1 MRFGA
6 PSCTTREPCRCWE
19 SVRPRGNARWR
30 NKHPGHPNATPCSWL
45 IRATSTSKSGSV
57 ALTARSNSSCAY
69 LWSGVVLRMHGP
81 SNTICSQTDHSA
93 RAGVLAGVMP
103 DARNTAQML
112 REKAERCRRLAG
124 ATTDAEVGR
133 KLLGLAEEFE
143 EQARAEEAGS
153 CSR

>member
-1 MRFGA
+1 
-6 PSCTTREPCRCWE
+6 
-19 SVRPRGNARWR
+19 
-30 NKHPGHPNATPCSWL
+30 
-45 IRATSTSKSGSV
+45 
-57 ALTARSNSSCAY
+57 
-69 LWSGVVLRMHGP
+69 MHGP

-93 RAGVLAGVMP
+93 RAGVPAGVMP